1 MRKIRL
7 IAVFA
12 LLTVCATSFA
22 QFTNSSS
29 SSSSTASSDE
39 WNTFWVEWNPSTF
52 DPSKGDGQSFT
63 GFSAGVSHAFSLS
76 SSSPLFIE
84 GGIGVQYSFYS
95 EDMDDY
101 YDEYT
106 QKVNMFSIKAPI
118 NFVYRYNLPNSNF
131 SLCPFAGI
139 TLRYNLSGKLKY
151 ESDDE
156 DDDWGYEDSDDNE
169 RNLFD
174 KDEMDGNPYKRFQ
187 IGWQIG
193 AKAIIN
199 NKVSLGVSYGSD
211 FSEIQKKVKI
221 KTTSISLGFIF

>member
-1 MRKIRL
+1 MKKIRF

-12 LLTVCATSFA
+12 LLSICATSFA

-29 SSSSTASSDE
+29 SSSSTSSGDE
-39 WNTFWVEWNPSTF
+39 WNTFWVEWNPSTL

-131 SLCPFAGI
+131 SLCPFAGV
-139 TLRYNLSGKLKY
+139 TLRYNLSGKMKFEY
-151 ESDDE
+151 EDE
-156 DDDWGYEDSDDNE
+156 DDDWDYGDSDDND
-169 RNLFD
+169 RDLFD
-174 KDEMDGNPYKRFQ
+174 KEEMDGDPFKRFQ

-211 FSEIQKKVKI
+211 FSEIQKKVKV

>member
-1 MRKIRL
+1 MKKFRF

-12 LLTVCATSFA
+12 LLSICATSFA

-29 SSSSTASSDE
+29 SSSSTSSGDE

-101 YDEYT
+101 YEYT

-118 NFVYRYNLPNSNF
+118 NFVYRYNLPNSNV
-131 SLCPFAGI
+131 SLCPFAGV
-139 TLRYNLSGKLKY
+139 TLRYNLSGKMKY
-151 ESDDE
+151 E
-156 DDDWGYEDSDDNE
+156 YEDSDDDDDDDWD
-169 RNLFD
+169 LFD
-174 KDEMDGNPYKRFQ
+174 KDDMGGNQFKRFQ

-193 AKAIIN
+193 AKAIFN

-211 FSEIQKKVKI
+211 FSEIQKKVKV